1 MSAAFVVVNKQ
12 LPTSRAL
19 TTPEAT
25 EQFAVPEVTL
35 YDTAPVPEPPDTD
48 NVIPVSRSPATSR
61 TDNKFCESRAKVTVV
76 AAEDFAS

>member
-1 MSAAFVVVNKQ
+1 VSAAFVVVNKQ
-12 LPTSRAL
+12 LPANRAL

-25 EQFAVPEVTL
+25 EQLAVPEVTL
-35 YDTAPVPEPPDTD
+35 YNNAPVPEPPDTD
-48 NVIPVSRSPATSR
+48 NVIPVSKSPEVSR